1 MYLQKNIMILI
12 EKHIIKKSNVIFK
25 ELDQMCFLSK
35 NLYNSVLY
43 TIRQYY
49 FNTKQYKNRYEIIN
63 EYTKNNQI
71 DYRALPAKISQEII
85 NQVDNNFK
93 SFFNSL
99 KSNKIKHKISIP
111 KYLDKN
117 ARNILQFNKQ
127 TISIKELRNGYIKL
141 SGLTF
146 KIKTKTNLENIQA
159 ARVIHKGSHIIIE
172 ILFKKD
178 VKQLK
183 TDNNKYCA
191 IDLGVNNLCTV
202 TSNVIKP
209 LIINGKPLKSINQY
223 YNKQLSI
230 LKSQQITKNYNK
242 NKIQQLSLKRNNKIN
257 DYIHKS
263 SRYLVNHLVSN
274 NISKLIIGYN
284 KEWKQ
289 ETNMSKQNNQNF
301 VQIPYLKLINLIK
314 YKCELEGIDVII
326 REESYT
332 SKCSFLDNEQICKH
346 NKYLGKRIKRGLF
359 KTFKGLLINADI
371 NASLNILRKEV
382 PNAFNNTNG
391 IEVCS
396 MPSVFTVK
404 L

>member
-1 MYLQKNIMILI
+1 MILV
-12 EKHIIKKSNVIFK
+12 EKHIIKKSNLIFK

-35 NLYNSVLY
+35 NLYNAVLY
-43 TIRQYY
+43 TIRQHY

-71 DYRALPAKISQEII
+71 DYRALPAKVSQEII

-99 KSNKIKHKISIP
+99 KSNKVKHKISIP

-117 ARNILQFNKQ
+117 GRNILQFNKQ

-146 KIKTKTNLENIQA
+146 KIKTNTNIENIQA

-172 ILFKKD
+172 IIFKKD
-178 VKQLK
+178 IKQLK
-183 TDNNKYCA
+183 IDNKRYCA
-191 IDLGVNNLCTV
+191 IDLGVNNLCTI
-202 TSNVIKP
+202 TSNIIKP

-230 LKSQQITKNYNK
+230 LKSQQISKNYNK
-242 NKIQQLSLKRNNKIN
+242 HKIQKLRLKRNNKIN

-284 KEWKQ
+284 KQWKQ
-289 ETNMSKQNNQNF
+289 ETNMSKRNNQTF
-301 VQIPYLKLINLIK
+301 VQIPHLKLINLIK
-314 YKCELEGIDVII
+314 YKCKLEGIDVII

-346 NKYLGKRIKRGLF
+346 NCYLGKRIKRGLF
-359 KTFKGLLINADI
+359 KTSKGLLINADI
-371 NASLNILRKEV
+371 NASLNILKKEV

-396 MPSVFTVK
+396 MPTVFTVK